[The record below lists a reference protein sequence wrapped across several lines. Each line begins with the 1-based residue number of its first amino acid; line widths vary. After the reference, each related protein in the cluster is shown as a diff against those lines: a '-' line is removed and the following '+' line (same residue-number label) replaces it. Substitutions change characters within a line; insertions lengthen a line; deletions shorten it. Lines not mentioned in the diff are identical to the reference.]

1 MKRGSAHQSEKPV
14 SLWKQ
19 PHAFICCNEPAL
31 IADLLG
37 LAAAIHVVVALT
49 PLAGPQV
56 ALRMGETLRL
66 IAR

>member
-1 MKRGSAHQSEKPV
+1 
-14 SLWKQ
+14 
-19 PHAFICCNEPAL
+19 L

-37 LAAAIHVVVALT
+37 LAAAIQVVVALT
-49 PLAGPQV
+49 PPAGPQV